1 MFIVYIRK
9 KSVPMKSL
17 IVNPPEKGVE
27 IKDVEMVKM
36 TNQVLK
42 IRILENGICGTDREI
57 VNGLMATAKPP
68 VNENYMVLGHEA
80 VGQALED
87 GVLFHMG
94 DLVMPVNRRG
104 CNKCLNCLT
113 GRPDF
118 CETGEFVEAGISGLH
133 GFMREFLYEKEENL
147 ILVPKG
153 IEDIAILGQPLSDLE
168 KSLSEIL
175 TVQRRMIWTCQD
187 GTYRCRK
194 ALVIGSGTIGILTS
208 MLLRSNG
215 FQVDVVNRR
224 DATDKEF
231 RIFEGIGA
239 NYINVGDDL
248 EVLKAGNLLFDL
260 IFDASGS
267 DADLLSK
274 SIRLTKNNGII
285 GLFGFPSK
293 GIASITHQDLQKVVF
308 KSLIVVGLINGQKP
322 HFERAMQRL
331 AEWKSVWPDVVKE
344 LITGTIPVSDSNS
357 VISALQR
364 KKEGEI
370 KVKITWA

>member
-1 MFIVYIRK
+1 MG
-9 KSVPMKSL
+9 VPMKCL

-27 IKDVEMVKM
+27 IKDIEIEKP
-36 TNQVLK
+36 TDKVLK
-42 IRILENGICGTDREI
+42 IKILENGICGTDREI
-57 VNGLMATAKPP
+57 VNGLMATSRPP
-68 VNENYMVLGHEA
+68 VNVNYMVLGHEA

-87 GVLFHMG
+87 GKFIHKG

-153 IEDIAILGQPLSDLE
+153 IEDVAILAQPLSDLE

-175 TVQRRMIWTCQD
+175 TIQGRMIWTCPE
-187 GTYRCRK
+187 GTYICRK
-194 ALVIGSGTIGILTS
+194 ALIIGSGTIGILTS

-215 FQVDVVNRR
+215 FQVYVVNRR
-224 DATDKEF
+224 DATDKEA

-239 NYINVGDDL
+239 HYANIGEDL
-248 EVLKAGNLLFDL
+248 EVLKTMNLSFDL

-267 DADLLSK
+267 DAELLSK
-274 SIRLTKNNGII
+274 SIRLVKNNGII

-293 GIASITHQDLQKVVF
+293 GTASISHKDLQTVVF
-308 KSLIVVGLINGQKP
+308 KSLIVVGLINGQRP

-344 LITGTIPVSDSNS
+344 LITGTISIGDSNS
-357 VISALQR
+357 VISALQM
-364 KKEGEI
+364 KKKGEI